1 MEKYNIDDYDLFIFD
16 FDGTIM
22 NTEPYHYS
30 TYLKAIKE
38 YNNEI
43 NLTQNEYFKLVHDLD
58 RTNFEKLFKNF
69 KSEVYKK
76 KSDYYC
82 EIVKDEN
89 ICIDYIGNIDKFI
102 EKIKKKNKKAII
114 VTNSSILSINILKN
128 IYPLLN
134 QFDEIYTKEDFNN
147 KKPNPECYLKIA
159 EIYKNTRMIGFED
172 SNPGVHAL
180 TCVKDI
186 KPIHI
191 KSPNYYYN
199 DIIKQKYKINVIDN
213 YDCFE

>member
-69 KSEVYKK
+69 KSEV
-76 KSDYYC
+76 
-82 EIVKDEN
+82 
-89 ICIDYIGNIDKFI
+89 
-102 EKIKKKNKKAII
+102 IKKKNKKAKII
-114 VTNSSILSINILKN
+114 TNSSILSINILKN

-199 DIIKQKYKINVIDN
+199 DIIKQKYKIDVINN